1 VCRRIPYA
9 SWVTDE
15 RVVQLWGRVADSY
28 ESVVPYFGP
37 MSERLVTTAE
47 IRPGERVLDVACGK
61 GSSLVPA
68 AVAAGPE
75 GRVVG
80 VDIVPGMVEAARLA
94 LAAAGCANGE
104 VVVMDGGALEFPDA
118 SFDVVLC
125 ANALAFLGMQ
135 RALTEFSRVL
145 RPGGRLLASAPTGA
159 GPDWEFFGQLC
170 EEFGL
175 TPMPLDV
182 LAPQEI
188 QAVHHRVGLSEAQLV
203 HETIHLDFPDEQTWW
218 RWAWSHGQRWYLEQL
233 PADRIDEFQH
243 RAFEQLQPLRT
254 DHGIPLDQNFMIAKS
269 TRVHG
274 S

>member
-1 VCRRIPYA
+1 LKDRAGRG
-9 SWVTDE
+9 
-15 RVVQLWGRVADSY
+15 VQL
-28 ESVVPYFGP
+28 
-37 MSERLVTTAE
+37 RLVTTAE

-104 VVVMDGGALEFPDA
+104 AVVMDGGALEFPDA

-145 RPGGRLLASAPTGA
+145 RPGGREALSG
-159 GPDWEFFGQLC
+159 WFG
-170 EEFGL
+170 
-175 TPMPLDV
+175 TPLKTTVP
-182 LAPQEI
+182 I
-188 QAVHHRVGLSEAQLV
+188 
-203 HETIHLDFPDEQTWW
+203 I
-218 RWAWSHGQRWYLEQL
+218 
-233 PADRIDEFQH
+233 DR
-243 RAFEQLQPLRT
+243 P
-254 DHGIPLDQNFMIAKS
+254 S
-269 TRVHG
+269 
-274 S
+274 